1 MLEGDIHRFPDE
13 RLGFVAQLRQD
24 HAFGG
29 GEVDQERKPL
39 PDDAKRRHHDAWL
52 GHAVLRSVG
61 FDLSMTCGGGPH
73 QFGNN
78 RS

>member
-1 MLEGDIHRFPDE
+1 MLQGDIHRFPDE

-39 PDDAKRRHHDAWL
+39 PDDARAIITASWS
-52 GHAVLRSVG
+52 AVESVALTR
-61 FDLSMTCGGGPH
+61 FVIVRASKM
-73 QFGNN
+73 
-78 RS
+78 

>member
-39 PDDAKRRHHDAWL
+39 RDDAKRRMPPWGTLYSAQ
-52 GHAVLRSVG
+52 VVSIY
-61 FDLSMTCGGGPH
+61 
-73 QFGNN
+73 Q
-78 RS
+78 